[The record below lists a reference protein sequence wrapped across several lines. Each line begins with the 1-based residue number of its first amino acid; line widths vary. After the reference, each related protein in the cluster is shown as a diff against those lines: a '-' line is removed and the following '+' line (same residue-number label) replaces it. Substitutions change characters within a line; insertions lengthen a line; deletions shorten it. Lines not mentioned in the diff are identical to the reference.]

1 MADNTGLAKKL
12 NLKPGMRA
20 RIEGKPAEVDLG
32 DVEPATGEDPD
43 AVIVF
48 VRTLADTDTTCGPVV
63 EAANQDGLA
72 WIAYPKG
79 GKLGTDLNRDILWKH
94 MLEKGIEAVRQVSI
108 DETWSALR
116 FRPAR

>member
-1 MADNTGLAKKL
+1 MADNAGLAKKL

-20 RIEGKPAEVDLG
+20 RVAGMPSDVDLG
-32 DVEPATGEDPD
+32 DVEITTGLEAD

-48 VRTLADTDTTCGPVV
+48 VKTLADVEAGCEPVV
-63 EAANQDGLA
+63 ATAKQDGLA
-72 WIAYPKG
+72 WIAYPKA

-94 MLEKGIEAVRQVSI
+94 MQEAGIAAVRQVSI
-108 DETWSALR
+108 DDTWSALR